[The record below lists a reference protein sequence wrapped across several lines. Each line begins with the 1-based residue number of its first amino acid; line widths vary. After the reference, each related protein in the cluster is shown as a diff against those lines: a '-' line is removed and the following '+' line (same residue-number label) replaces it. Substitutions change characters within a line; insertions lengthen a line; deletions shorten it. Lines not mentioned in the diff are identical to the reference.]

1 MGDEASSSRLPG
13 FYPFLLA
20 TTVVNLL
27 DPGSRFWRVAL
38 QCGSD
43 RRHVLPQSQ
52 SAVCK
57 FHLVLGTCGSVRQ
70 AHWKLLGRNFHRRPA
85 DHAFTRCLE
94 VSDVMTATSMVKEH
108 PLPPRSGSGGAD
120 ECGDAMIAMLEDQ
133 LAAERQSRHE
143 TEAALRETRAAMI
156 KHQQIG
162 RMGDFRYNTRTQRVR
177 GSLEF
182 YKLFGFDPALGEIDL
197 VTWTEKIH
205 PDEHVRVVKTLFDTI
220 AALEP
225 IQFECRIR
233 LGDETRCIRC
243 EAELNHDHVGDPV
256 YYGVLTDVTECRTG
270 EEALRRAEAE
280 LATSL
285 RLASMESSPVR
296 SFTRSASRWHR
307 LPAAPTPAG
316 AGLLAGLTTRIAYWP
331 RWGA

>member
-1 MGDEASSSRLPG
+1 
-13 FYPFLLA
+13 
-20 TTVVNLL
+20 
-27 DPGSRFWRVAL
+27 
-38 QCGSD
+38 
-43 RRHVLPQSQ
+43 
-52 SAVCK
+52 
-57 FHLVLGTCGSVRQ
+57 
-70 AHWKLLGRNFHRRPA
+70 
-85 DHAFTRCLE
+85 
-94 VSDVMTATSMVKEH
+94 MTATSMVKEH

-285 RLASMESSPVR
+285 RLASMGELAGSIIHEIGQPLASIASSADACRRWIAGGLDHQDRVLASLGRVIDESRRAAAVVAGLKSLIRDANPAIAPLDVEERCAKSPRSQPPRWRASTCCSRPSFRRTCRVR
-296 SFTRSASRWHR
+296 SATACRSNR
-307 LPAAPTPAG
+307 
-316 AGLLAGLTTRIAYWP
+316 
-331 RWGA
+331 